1 MIEVPTAPW
10 THTVFDLAAWASGAA
25 VGYALYH
32 WRLKDRMAQIAS
44 ATGPGYLAS
53 LAIGAALGAWLSGS
67 LNTLRQPS
75 PTLSHS
81 IAGALVGAI
90 LAVEVYKAVR
100 GVRGSTGGIFV
111 GSFATGVVVGR
122 WGCLF
127 AVLSDRTYGTPTSL
141 PWAVD
146 LGDGIGRHPVQIY
159 ESAAMAVFLAIY
171 VWGLANRAPWAMRRG
186 FYALC
191 AWYGAQR
198 FLWEFLKPYPAVIGP
213 LNLFHLLNGGL
224 VIYGAVYYLR
234 DLNAERAV
242 GPQERALSVPRPD
255 QQPV

>member
-1 MIEVPTAPW
+1 M
-10 THTVFDLAAWASGAA
+10 THEL
-25 VGYALYH
+25 L
-32 WRLKDRMAQIAS
+32 I
-44 ATGPGYLAS
+44 P
-53 LAIGAALGAWLSGS
+53 
-67 LNTLRQPS
+67 
-75 PTLSHS
+75 
-81 IAGALVGAI
+81 
-90 LAVEVYKAVR
+90 
-100 GVRGSTGGIFV
+100 
-111 GSFATGVVVGR
+111 
-122 WGCLF
+122 
-127 AVLSDRTYGTPTSL
+127 
-141 PWAVD
+141 
-146 LGDGIGRHPVQIY
+146 
-159 ESAAMAVFLAIY
+159 MAVFLAIY